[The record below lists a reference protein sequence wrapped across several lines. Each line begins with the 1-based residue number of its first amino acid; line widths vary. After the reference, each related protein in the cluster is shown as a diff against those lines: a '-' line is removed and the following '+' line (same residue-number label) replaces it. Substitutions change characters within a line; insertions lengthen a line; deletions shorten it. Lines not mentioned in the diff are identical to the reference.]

1 MTPRTV
7 IQITKSGE
15 LELPPEIRS
24 RLQPGDEF
32 LLWEEKDIIII
43 KKVEKSLEKKVNS
56 EPDSRFFEIADRLAE
71 LKETLPISEEE
82 IQEEIKAYKL
92 EKRNLT

>member
-32 LLWEEKDIIII
+32 LLWEEKDFIVI
-43 KKVEKSLEKKVNS
+43 KKVEKSLENKVNP
-56 EPDSRFFEIADRLAE
+56 EADSRFFEIADRLAE

>member
-32 LLWEEKDIIII
+32 LLWEEKDFIVI
-43 KKVEKSLEKKVNS
+43 KKVEKSIKNKVNP
-56 EPDSRFFEIADRLAE
+56 EPDSRFFEMADRLAE